1 MWVIEESGSGYH
13 LPWPQTSISLNG
25 RLDTQTERLYFR
37 RKYTYSFGF
46 GWVPS
51 QDNSSKLDYIIFAL
65 DYPQQISLCWTLTA
79 QFTSQKINCNLSV
92 WGEESWRG
100 EEKKK
105 RGSHLHTRSVLNL
118 DGHLL
123 SIHLDLSGVEIT
135 CTHTEETKRILTP
148 SFTISES
155 QFRPFHPQ
163 KWCCSVTHQHF
174 SHSLRWSASL
184 RISPRALQ

>member
-1 MWVIEESGSGYH
+1 MIEESGSGYH

-79 QFTSQKINCNLSV
+79 QFTSQKINCNLSE
-92 WGEESWRG
+92 GRRAGG
-100 EEKKK
+100 EEKK
-105 RGSHLHTRSVLNL
+105 RGSLTSTL
-118 DGHLL
+118 
-123 SIHLDLSGVEIT
+123 GV
-135 CTHTEETKRILTP
+135 
-148 SFTISES
+148 S
-155 QFRPFHPQ
+155 
-163 KWCCSVTHQHF
+163 
-174 SHSLRWSASL
+174 
-184 RISPRALQ
+184 